1 MVQEAIKEE
10 GKKYGGPSGFN
21 PWHQKP
27 NPPWAHLVTQR
38 MIDSVHLTGNIE
50 EICEGVER
58 YAELGITS
66 IMPAVC
72 AIIDKQSVIRD
83 IGENIMPKFQH

>member
-1 MVQEAIKEE
+1 
-10 GKKYGGPSGFN
+10 
-21 PWHQKP
+21 
-27 NPPWAHLVTQR
+27 

-66 IMPAVC
+66 IMPAVY